1 VVRVLKLPTQYR
13 GKYESL
19 LAARTDALR
28 TNAQSAKVELVP
40 IKEEID
46 RLLSEF
52 VADQQNSAATGVPN
66 LAQSVSVSPLTA
78 RATGASARGV
88 GVGRGVPEVRSATN
102 AEWAGPTE
110 TLSNAGYEG
119 PGRRVTDKSEF
130 SKQFPAGA
138 QKFIIK
144 ELVNAK
150 AHGEFNVGESKSN
163 AAAAV
168 SALAKYGT
176 LARYAALARVRVPH
190 NKESGR
196 SNPRAQV
203 SGRYAAARSTG
214 GVEKVPS
221 YLDRLPKQAKTA
233 ASGVLGALPV
243 PGGDPGA

>member
-1 VVRVLKLPTQYR
+1 
-13 GKYESL
+13 L
-19 LAARTDALR
+19 LAARADALR

-138 QKFIIK
+138 QKFIVK
-144 ELVNAK
+144 EIANAK

-163 AAAAV
+163 AGAAV
-168 SALAKYGT
+168 GALAKYE
-176 LARYAALARVRVPH
+176 ALARVRVPH